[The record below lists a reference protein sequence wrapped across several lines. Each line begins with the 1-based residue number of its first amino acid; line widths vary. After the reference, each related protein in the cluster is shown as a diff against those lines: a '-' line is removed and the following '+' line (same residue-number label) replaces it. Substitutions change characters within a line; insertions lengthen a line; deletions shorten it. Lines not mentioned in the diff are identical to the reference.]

1 VEDKMRPPDPIII
14 SIGRTIMNLGKYI
27 VYNIR
32 LILRKGD
39 DYLSDRIPIWFSNT
53 RYYENKRIED
63 NALKSVVKIRTDIA
77 DVSVGNN
84 SQRVRQTSSMFHEQ
98 NIRDWKG
105 TDHTPLDLGYKEM
118 KTKISKSFHL
128 SRKEKKAQ
136 TSKMSQR
143 RFNEGDGDNFPD
155 VVMNG
160 NWKPIQR

>member
-1 VEDKMRPPDPIII
+1 MGIDSHRMGITRVEDKMRPPDPIII

-39 DYLSDRIPIWFSNT
+39 DYLSDRMPIWFSNT

-63 NALKSVVKIRTDIA
+63 NALENVY
-77 DVSVGNN
+77 
-84 SQRVRQTSSMFHEQ
+84 RVRVSEQ

-105 TDHTPLDLGYKEM
+105 TDHTPLDLGYRDKE
-118 KTKISKSFHL
+118 
-128 SRKEKKAQ
+128 R
-136 TSKMSQR
+136 R
-143 RFNEGDGDNFPD
+143 RFRDNEDNAVEEWNILDGDGDNFPD

>member
-1 VEDKMRPPDPIII
+1 MRPPDPIII

-39 DYLSDRIPIWFSNT
+39 DYLSDRMPIWFSNT

-84 SQRVRQTSSMFHEQ
+84 SQRVGQTSSMFHEQ

-105 TDHTPLDLGYKEM
+105 TDHTPLDLGYREM
-118 KTKISKSFHL
+118 KHL
-128 SRKEKKAQ
+128 SRKEKK
-136 TSKMSQR
+136 SR